1 MMTILEWINSVQGVI
16 TILGSILGGII
27 TLIGTII
34 GGILWLQRKF
44 AAIDA
49 RFEAIDARFAAIDA
63 RFEAV
68 DARFEIIE
76 RKLATIDARLAAI
89 DERFATID
97 ARLAAIDERFATID
111 ARLAAIDERFATI
124 DARLAAIDERF
135 ATIDARLAKVDARF
149 ATTDE
154 KFEKL
159 VNAMRIMAENIS
171 ENTRVLKMVDEN
183 IITVLARAHLILP
196 EEQITLY
203 KSFSDSHINTFE
215 NTVKWLTGKANPF
228 SKEEVARLVKYKDMA
243 TGGKIFSLEE
253 AKDFHELA
261 HKLDREP
268 GAPGEGVG
276 FLLALTAYIFGVSLG
291 IEDDKKKEVRDKN

>member
-49 RFEAIDARFAAIDA
+49 RFAAIDARFEAIDARFAAIDVRFAAIDA
-63 RFEAV
+63 RFEAI

-76 RKLATIDARLAAI
+76 RKLAAIDARLAAI

-97 ARLAAIDERFATID
+97 ERLAAIDERFATID
-111 ARLAAIDERFATI
+111 ARFATI
-124 DARLAAIDERF
+124 DARF
-135 ATIDARLAKVDARF
+135 ATI
-149 ATTDE
+149 DE

-215 NTVKWLTGKANPF
+215 NTVKWLTGKSNPF
-228 SKEEVARLVKYKDMA
+228 SKEEIARLVKYKDMS

-276 FLLALTAYIFGVSLG
+276 FLLALSAYIFGVSLG